1 MKESVL
7 GMVDLTVLIITKNE
21 ENNIGKCIR
30 SLRGIAKRIVV
41 VDSFSTDRTAAL
53 AKKLGANV
61 YTHPFEDHASQL
73 NWGLENTGI
82 TTEWVMRV
90 DADEELTKE
99 LTEEIRRKLPRL
111 PKRVT
116 GVMLRRRVYFMGRW
130 IKHGGIYPTYL
141 LRIFRHG
148 KAICEQAL
156 MDEHFLLTE
165 GESVRFSKDL
175 IDNNTKDLE
184 WWINKHNWYSN
195 KELEEQ
201 LEQRRLLKQANGT
214 ADHQS
219 VMKPK
224 LFGGQAE
231 RKRWLKYMVYYR
243 TPLMRRAHWYFLY
256 RYIFRLGFLDGPEGL
271 AFHFLQG
278 YWYRFLVDAKI
289 YEHEKLHGTV
299 KKSGA
304 LEAES

>member
-1 MKESVL
+1 MA
-7 GMVDLTVLIITKNE
+7 DLTILIITKNE
-21 ENNIGKCIR
+21 ESNIRKCIR

-53 AKKLGANV
+53 AKKLGADV

-73 NWGLENTGI
+73 NWGLEHTDI
-82 TTEWVMRV
+82 STEWVMRV

-99 LTEEIRRKLPRL
+99 LAEEIRRKLPGLSR
-111 PKRVT
+111 RVT

-184 WWINKHNWYSN
+184 WWTNKHNWYSN
-195 KELEEQ
+195 KELEEH
-201 LEQRRLLKQANGT
+201 LEQQQSLKQGT
-214 ADHQS
+214 T
-219 VMKPK
+219 MKPR

-231 RKRWLKYMVYYR
+231 RKRWLKYMLYYR
-243 TPLMRRAHWYFLY
+243 TPLMRRARWYFLY

-289 YEHEKLHGTV
+289 YEHEKLHGAV

-304 LEAES
+304 LETGS